1 MKESNVIAGFET
13 NGIWPL
19 NKEKYDNPV
28 LTCLFEKYQKWV
40 ESGKPELDWA
50 SYNNTAQEPSAVD
63 FKNLNESSISL
74 GKSAIIKKSVFF
86 PSKFY
91 FLSK

>member
-1 MKESNVIAGFET
+1 MSLIWHIGMKESNVIAGFET

-40 ESGKPELDWA
+40 ESGVTLMPKGIMLVL
-50 SYNNTAQEPSAVD
+50 YM
-63 FKNLNESSISL
+63 
-74 GKSAIIKKSVFF
+74 
-86 PSKFY
+86 FY
-91 FLSK
+91 FYSGKFP